1 MRGGIEREGNKM
13 MRMNREEETQKW
25 TQKERRETEGPRETH
40 TGNKAHGGGES
51 GNPNPGEY

>member
-1 MRGGIEREGNKM
+1 M